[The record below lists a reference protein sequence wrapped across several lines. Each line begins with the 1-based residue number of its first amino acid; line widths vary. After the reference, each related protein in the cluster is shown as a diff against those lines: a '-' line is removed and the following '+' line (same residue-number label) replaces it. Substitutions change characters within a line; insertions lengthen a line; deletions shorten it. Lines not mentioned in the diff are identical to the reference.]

1 MQKLY
6 YARYS
11 DRLLFITLNFNFI
24 ISLMIYLKERNLYFL
39 NYYITFGSQKRENS
53 GKIINK

>member
-24 ISLMIYLKERNLYFL
+24 ISLMIYLKEQNLYFL
-39 NYYITFGSQKRENS
+39 NYYIWIPKERKLRENY
-53 GKIINK
+53 